1 MSSRNCVVRLQR
13 KVLLVAALLLAAADG
28 AAQPEQPPAPGTIP
42 AFDDVQKA
50 LDKVENDPNV
60 ARERTVRGLRWVEPE
75 RRRSD
80 ELGWL
85 SGLGRWIRG
94 LFEWVAISGRA
105 IVWVLGT
112 LLAVLVVVYLVQ
124 LVRRRG
130 LPRVPARFAAP
141 SHVRDLDIRPES
153 LPDDIG
159 AAALALWSNG
169 EQRAA
174 LALLYRG
181 LLSRLVHVHEVPI
194 RASATEGECL
204 ALARSR
210 LCAASTAYAERMV
223 GTWTAAVYGGVVPAP
238 TVVDALCGEFAAALA
253 PHGAAT

>member
-1 MSSRNCVVRLQR
+1 VRSLP
-13 KVLLVAALLLAAADG
+13 KALLTAALLLATADG
-28 AAQPEQPPAPGTIP
+28 AGQPEQAVVRGTIP
-42 AFDDVQKA
+42 SYDEVREA
-50 LDKVENDPNV
+50 LDQVENDPNI
-60 ARERTVRGLRWVEPE
+60 APERTVRGLRWVEAE
-75 RRRSD
+75 RRSPD
-80 ELGWL
+80 ELGWFGAL
-85 SGLGRWIRG
+85 VRWFRG
-94 LFEWVAISGRA
+94 LFEWVAASGRA
-105 IVWVLGT
+105 IVWVLGG
-112 LLAVLVVVYLVQ
+112 LLAALVIVYLVQ

-130 LPRVPARFAAP
+130 LPRLPPRFVAP

-204 ALARSR
+204 ALARRR
-210 LCAASTAYAERMV
+210 LSSASTAYAERMV
-223 GTWTAAVYGGVVPAP
+223 GTWTAAVYGGVAPAP
-238 TVVDALCGEFAAALA
+238 RVVEALCGEFAGALA